1 MTETAQE
8 AVEDVAQ
15 GDRLLM
21 TSEPAGP
28 GREPMVP
35 AYRRGTRLRK
45 VIG

>member
-1 MTETAQE
+1 MRKTAQV

-15 GDRLLM
+15 GDRLVL